1 MEKEALLSII
11 LQDIKELETLVNTFK
26 GKKIIP
32 DVFIQLSKSK
42 TQGILDEIH
51 LLASVKNMEEPAF
64 QPNSSEK
71 PVTSTP
77 PEAISS
83 TETLKEKPSAPETKT
98 EAIKEEVVENGIVEK
113 EVVKTQDH
121 SIEPDKKKVEQPLV
135 EAPKNSNNTTVIGEL
150 LGKDKPSFNERLQEK
165 HYSATSK
172 SLPPI
177 SDLRKA
183 IGINDR
189 FFFQRELFGGNTDL
203 FIQTIDQ
210 LNNLENMNAALA
222 FIAANFKW
230 DPRNEAVSSFIALL
244 RRRYIQP

>member
-51 LLASVKNMEEPAF
+51 LLASVKDIQEPAF
-64 QPNSSEK
+64 QPDSSEK

-83 TETLKEKPSAPETKT
+83 TEALKEKPSAPETKT
-98 EAIKEEVVENGIVEK
+98 EAIKEEMVENGMVEK
-113 EVVKTQDH
+113 EAVKTQDH
-121 SIEPDKKKVEQPLV
+121 SKEPENIKVEQPMV
-135 EAPKNSNNTTVIGEL
+135 EAPKNGHKTTVIGEM
-150 LGKDKPSFNERLQEK
+150 LGKDKPSFNEKLQEK
-165 HYSATSK
+165 QDTTTSK

>member
-11 LQDIKELETLVNTFK
+11 LHDIKELETLVSTFK
-26 GKKIIP
+26 GKKNIP

-51 LLASVKNMEEPAF
+51 LLAAVKDIQEPEI
-64 QPNSSEK
+64 QTENPEK
-71 PVTSTP
+71 SFAPSP
-77 PEAISS
+77 PEVIAS
-83 TETLKEKPSAPETKT
+83 TEAIIEKPSAPEMKK
-98 EAIKEEVVENGIVEK
+98 EVVKEEVVEKVIVEK
-113 EVVKTQDH
+113 EQVKTQ
-121 SIEPDKKKVEQPLV
+121 EPP
-135 EAPKNSNNTTVIGEL
+135 PKNGNNTAVIGEM
-150 LGKDKPSFNERLQEK
+150 LGKDKPSFNERLQENQDTA
-165 HYSATSK
+165 SSK

-210 LNNLENMNAALA
+210 LNSLENMSAALA
-222 FIAANFKW
+222 FISANFKW

-244 RRRYIQP
+244 RRRFIKP